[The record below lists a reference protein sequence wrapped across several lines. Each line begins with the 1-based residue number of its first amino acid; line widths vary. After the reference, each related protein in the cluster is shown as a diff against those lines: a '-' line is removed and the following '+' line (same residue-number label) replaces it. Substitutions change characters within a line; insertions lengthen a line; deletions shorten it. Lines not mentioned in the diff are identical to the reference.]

1 VGLDVLLSTLANDQP
16 LVAQKITKLLIPSYF
31 PPKVAVEEACN
42 RCIRLITRSPMA
54 GARFCEFAASEGA
67 SLKSLMELIRVLISF
82 VLSPDKLSAYLIE
95 GLLVASAYLC
105 NSLASEP
112 CYRNALKELLAGE
125 KVKFLFGAASTA
137 RAQSSVLEIVSTIS
151 PDNVVELFEECMAL
165 VTNCSGI
172 SDNVERQA
180 EVRSAHKLFLSCE
193 GFDDMFEAL
202 TVRLQKTAYRC
213 HIKFGTE
220 RPKNSVFSGK
230 RKKSK
235 SSSKISAKWKHV
247 NGKRPS
253 SFVEDYSIAVGISWQ
268 ITDLLM
274 SENSREAI
282 LESKTLELS
291 FLALKIISEVSIV
304 QCIHCEYMDVHPILA
319 YTSLALHMTLQ
330 NVSINSTK
338 DYGTEENNRANS
350 SRSLLEASVF
360 SFLFLM
366 FSILVFDT
374 EEYDVTNEL
383 PTPFSILADSVGTDS
398 ASHA

>member
-1 VGLDVLLSTLANDQP
+1 VVGLDVLLSTLANDQP

-31 PPKVAVEEACN
+31 PSKVAVEEACN
-42 RCIRLITRSPMA
+42 RCITLIYRSPMA
-54 GARFCEFAASEGA
+54 GARFCEFAVSEGA

-82 VLSPDKLSAYLIE
+82 VLSPDKLNACLIE

-112 CYRNALKELLAGE
+112 CYRNALNELLAGE
-125 KVKFLFGAASTA
+125 KVKFLFAAASTA

-151 PDNVVELFEECMAL
+151 PDDVAELFEECMAL

-193 GFDDMFEAL
+193 GFYDMFEAL
-202 TVRLQKTAYRC
+202 TVRLQKAAYRC

-220 RPKNSVFSGK
+220 TPKNSVFSGK

-253 SFVEDYSIAVGISWQ
+253 SFEEDYSISVGISWQ
-268 ITDLLM
+268 IMDLIM
-274 SENSREAI
+274 SENSRKAI
-282 LESKTLELS
+282 LESQTLELA

-304 QCIHCEYMDVHPILA
+304 QCMHCEYMDVHPILA
-319 YTSLALHMTLQ
+319 YTCLALHMTLQ

-338 DYGTEENNRANS
+338 DCGTKEKNRSNS

-360 SFLFLM
+360 SFSLI

-383 PTPFSILADSVGTDS
+383 PTPFSILADSVGTDT